1 MVNISKLKVPELNN
15 IVHNGAITD
24 SCIRS
29 TKKGQK
35 FPCNVCEKEI
45 IPEGDFEELV
55 LNMLY
60 VGKLKESGNA
70 CKNCKKEA
78 SIHLLGRLEFTRA
91 MIKSFYL

>member
-1 MVNISKLKVPELNN
+1 MVTISKLTKQELTN
-15 IVHNGAITD
+15 IMLNGSIND
-24 SCIRS
+24 SDIVL
-29 TKKGQK
+29 KKGQK